1 MSRRIERL
9 LVVLVGALVLLFGA
23 RPARACQYA
32 TCQSAGAVTLPSG
45 ADLSLP
51 FKAGEHVYL
60 LSGYGPTGGSSL
72 HCRASDSSCANDW
85 YALDLNLPD
94 HSNHGKGQPVLA
106 AADGTVLDAGWGSQG
121 WANYGQRVYIHH
133 DFGDGHVYTTM
144 YAHLDTITVKT
155 GDKVKKGDQIGT
167 LGQSCQGALSCS
179 SFSTPHTHFAVHR
192 DANFGGTGSGGSYGG
207 HAVIPEPLDGYTGLT
222 QGQTLTSKNNG
233 TTTPPQ
239 TGCNII
245 IQPTGTTLEEDGPCG
260 EAVNGPLS
268 DMNGHGGHAFWS
280 TADTPDPNY
289 VQGLF
294 WHLVFAQAGTYQL
307 SAYVPAL
314 TNATTGATYKIQ
326 YAGAATTKVLIDQSL
341 TQGGWVDLGSFDFD
355 AGGNQWV
362 RLGDNYVNASDNG
375 KSFAID
381 ALRATP
387 VSGSDAGTATDAG
400 VPGDAGADAT
410 APFDAAGLPDSSS
423 DAAPGRGGTTAGSSG
438 GCGCRL
444 GGRAPS
450 APPALFALLGLG
462 LFVLRRRG

>member
-1 MSRRIERL
+1 MSRHFERL
-9 LVVLVGALVLLFGA
+9 LVFLVSGLLLLLGTHS
-23 RPARACQYA
+23 ARACQYA
-32 TCQSAGAVTLPSG
+32 TCQSAGAVSLPSG

-51 FKAGEHVYL
+51 FKAGEHVYV

-94 HSNHGKGQPVLA
+94 YPNHGKGQPVLA
-106 AADGTVLDAGWGSQG
+106 AADGTVLAAGWGSAG

-144 YAHLDTITVKT
+144 YAHLDTITVKA
-155 GDKVKKGDQIGT
+155 GDTVKKGDKIGT
-167 LGQSCQGALSCS
+167 LGQSCQGALSCG

-192 DANFGGTGSGGSYGG
+192 DANFGGTGTGGSYGG
-207 HAVIPEPLDGYTGLT
+207 HAVIPEPIDGYTGLS

-233 TTTPPQ
+233 TTTPPP
-239 TGCNII
+239 TGCNIV

-260 EAVNGPLS
+260 EAVNGPLG
-268 DMNGHGGHAFWS
+268 DMSGHGGHAFWS

-289 VQGLF
+289 AQGLF

-314 TNATTGATYKIQ
+314 SNATTGATYKIQ
-326 YAGAATTKVLIDQSL
+326 YAGGATTKVLIDQSL
-341 TQGGWVDLGSFDFD
+341 THGGWVDLGSFDFD

-375 KSFAID
+375 KRFAID
-381 ALRATP
+381 ALRVAP
-387 VSGSDAGTATDAG
+387 VSASDAGTSTDAG
-400 VPGDAGADAT
+400 APADAGADAI
-410 APFDAAGLPDSSS
+410 PLLDAGGIPDSSS
-423 DAAPGRGGTTAGSSG
+423 EGGLPSRGGTSAASS

-444 GGRAPS
+444 GSSVPAAPG
-450 APPALFALLGLG
+450 ALLVLLGLG
-462 LFVLRRRG
+462 VFVLRRR